1 MSYSMSMEN
10 EKRPNV
16 KKLLEEGWRKF
27 RINTVEPKISKSG
40 NEMFVINI
48 TDDKTSYSEDIY
60 LISKEGKRWL
70 LKELLSACGITKD
83 EQGIYNWKES
93 DLIGKEIFG
102 LVEHESQ
109 EYINR
114 NGETVKT
121 IQHRINKFDTVEN
134 QIEWNN

>member
-102 LVEHESQ
+102 LVEHEPQ